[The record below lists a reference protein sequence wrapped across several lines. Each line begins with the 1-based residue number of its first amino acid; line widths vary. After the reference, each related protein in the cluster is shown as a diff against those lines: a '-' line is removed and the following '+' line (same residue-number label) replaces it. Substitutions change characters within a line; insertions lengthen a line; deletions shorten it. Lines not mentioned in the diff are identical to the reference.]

1 MGCSIR
7 ASAWKGEDE
16 MSGLPRRGEG
26 AVPAGAPAVVMAEPP
41 KEFVE
46 EGLIRSAV
54 RRLVGDKLA
63 LLGLIIVTLVV
74 LVGILAPYL
83 MPHDPLKVA
92 LDQRL
97 SPPSRAY
104 PLGTDHL
111 GRCLLS
117 RLIYGTRI
125 SLAAAAMALATI
137 MLISIPFGTVAGYYG
152 GRVDNLLMRL
162 VDILLAFPDLILA
175 LVIAGMLGPGLFNV
189 MLAVASVWWVGYAR
203 VIRGMV
209 LSVKEKEFVLA
220 ARACGTS
227 EFGIVIRHIL
237 PNVLSPVIVLA
248 TLDMGKLI
256 LAISGLSFLGLGA
269 QPPTPEW
276 GAMLNDG
283 RPYLQVAPQLML
295 YPGLAIMIVVLAFN
309 LLGDGLRDALDP
321 REILKG

>member
-1 MGCSIR
+1 MIR
-7 ASAWKGEDE
+7 RAQ
-16 MSGLPRRGEG
+16 
-26 AVPAGAPAVVMAEPP
+26 VVLENR
-41 KEFVE
+41 E
-46 EGLIRSAV
+46 ELREENLLRSAIK
-54 RRLVGDKLA
+54 RLAKDKLA
-63 LLGLIIVTLVV
+63 LLGLAIVVV
-74 LVGILAPYL
+74 VVFVGIFAPYL
-83 MPHDPLKVA
+83 APNDPVKVA

-97 SPPSRAY
+97 APLSPAY

-111 GRCLLS
+111 GRCLFS
-117 RLIYGTRI
+117 RLIYGTRA
-125 SLAAAAMALATI
+125 SLSTAALALVAVI
-137 MLISIPFGTVAGYYG
+137 FFSIPVGTAAGYFG
-152 GRVDNLLMRL
+152 GWVDNLLMRIID
-162 VDILLAFPDLILA
+162 VLLAFPGLILA
-175 LVIAGMLGPGLFNV
+175 LVIAGMLGPGLLNV

-227 EFGIVIRHIL
+227 ELGIIVRHIL
-237 PNVLSPVIVLA
+237 PNILSPVIVLA

-283 RPYLQVAPQLML
+283 RPYMQVAPQLMI

-321 REILKG
+321 TSFYR

>member
-1 MGCSIR
+1 M
-7 ASAWKGEDE
+7 
-16 MSGLPRRGEG
+16 
-26 AVPAGAPAVVMAEPP
+26 PAGAPAGVMAEPP
-41 KEFVE
+41 KELVE
-46 EGLIRSAV
+46 EGLMRSAV

-209 LSVKEKEFVLA
+209 LSVKEIG
-220 ARACGTS
+220 RAH
-227 EFGIVIRHIL
+227 V
-237 PNVLSPVIVLA
+237 
-248 TLDMGKLI
+248 
-256 LAISGLSFLGLGA
+256 
-269 QPPTPEW
+269 
-276 GAMLNDG
+276 
-283 RPYLQVAPQLML
+283 
-295 YPGLAIMIVVLAFN
+295 
-309 LLGDGLRDALDP
+309 
-321 REILKG
+321 